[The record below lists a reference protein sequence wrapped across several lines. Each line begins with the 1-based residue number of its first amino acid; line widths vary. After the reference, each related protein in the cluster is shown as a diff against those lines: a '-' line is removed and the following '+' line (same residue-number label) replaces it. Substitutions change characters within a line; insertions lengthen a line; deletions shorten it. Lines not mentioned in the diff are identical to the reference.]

1 MWDGKENLSLFLL
14 EPSKNQA
21 PSMKKGKE
29 TEFPAFFLVAQGS
42 LYSNI

>member
-1 MWDGKENLSLFLL
+1 MWDGKENLSLFWL